1 MGMYG
6 QVIPVSEA
14 TIRRIHADPLL
25 VLRVMGNDEELARER
40 QKAVK
45 GPGMLGRLL
54 GKKAPPPPPP
64 SEPLVLADG
73 EGELVDLDKAWHG
86 AHWLLTGSVW
96 EGDWPLSFILKG
108 GTDLDYDG
116 PWNSPP
122 RTFTPAETREIADA
136 LARVSED
143 ELRARFKPDEMMQAE
158 IYPEIWDREPD
169 GVEDP
174 LGFVLSALAEV
185 RAAVDTAAQRGW
197 GLIVAVD

>member
-6 QVIPVSEA
+6 QVIAVSEA
-14 TIRRIHADPLL
+14 TIRRIHADPPL
-25 VLRVMGNDEELARER
+25 VLQVMGNEEELARER

-45 GPGMLGRLL
+45 SPGMLGRLL
-54 GKKAPPPPPP
+54 GRKAPPPPPP
-64 SEPLVLADG
+64 AEPLALAEG
-73 EGELVDLDKAWHG
+73 EGEIVDLDKAWHG
-86 AHWLLTGSVW
+86 AHWLLTGSAW
-96 EGDWPLSFILKG
+96 EGNWPLSFLLKG

-136 LARVSED
+136 LAQVSD
-143 ELRARFKPDEMMQAE
+143 AELRARFKPDDMMQAE

-169 GVEDP
+169 EVEDP
-174 LGFVLSALAEV
+174 LGYVMTALSEV
-185 RAAVDTAAQRGW
+185 RAAVDTAVQRGW